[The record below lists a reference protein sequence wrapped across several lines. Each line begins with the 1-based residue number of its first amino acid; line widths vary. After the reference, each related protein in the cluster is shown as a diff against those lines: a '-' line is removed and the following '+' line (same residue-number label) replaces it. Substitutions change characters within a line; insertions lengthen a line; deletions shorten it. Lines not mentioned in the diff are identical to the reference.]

1 MQRQALSKKVF
12 VIGLDAMDPRLTHQY
27 VDMGIMPNVKTLIEK
42 GSARHDLMLL
52 GAMPTVTPPQ
62 WTTLATGAYP
72 MTHTCT
78 GFFRQGGDINLLKL
92 NFDSRDCKAEQ
103 LWNVT
108 ADAGYTGPAALGRPA
123 ATTPI

>member
-1 MQRQALSKKVF
+1 MTRTAATEKLFILGV
-12 VIGLDAMDPRLTHQY
+12 DAMDPRLTQKY
-27 VDMGIMPNVKTLIEK
+27 VKQGLMPNMKKLIAQGACREN
-42 GSARHDLMLL
+42 LVLL

-72 MTHTCT
+72 QTHDCT
-78 GFFRQGGDINLLKL
+78 GFYRQGDDLDLLKL

-108 ADAGYTGPAALGRPA
+108 AEADKKTLVWHWRMAAKF
-123 ATTPI
+123 